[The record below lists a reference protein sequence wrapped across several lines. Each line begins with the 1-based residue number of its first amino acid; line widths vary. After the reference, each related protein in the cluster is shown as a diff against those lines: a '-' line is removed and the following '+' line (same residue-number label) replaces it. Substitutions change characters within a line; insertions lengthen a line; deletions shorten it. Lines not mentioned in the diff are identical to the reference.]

1 MNYSELMLM
10 MLLLK
15 VQQRNKFKK
24 YNNENKGN
32 RPQGNPNQNPRNQN
46 QPRRNNP
53 NQRNNPKGPIQE

>member
-24 YNNENKGN
+24 YNNEKA
-32 RPQGNPNQNPRNQN
+32 
-46 QPRRNNP
+46 
-53 NQRNNPKGPIQE
+53 I